1 LLHDGVCLL
10 EGRGDAVLACLVS
23 CEQAGGARELRLA
36 LCGRGVRHG
45 IDGAYVPPTSS
56 HVVHLFQFR
65 CAGHGF
71 LFVLWQ
77 SLGSEVAFQ
86 ADAVDRDHWAL
97 RRLRASDILPRDDGE
112 EIVRSR
118 AVPPREI
125 RAHRCLGGWPSSPS
139 CVSLPVAYP
148 VAKDNFNYTPV
159 AVGGVLFLCVGAWVL
174 NAPFWFR

>member
-1 LLHDGVCLL
+1 MGYAFSRDGAMPFSHVWCRVNRQEVPVNCVWLSA
-10 EGRGDAVLACLVS
+10 AV
-23 CEQAGGARELRLA
+23 
-36 LCGRGVRHG
+36 
-45 IDGAYVPPTSS
+45 AYVPPTSS